1 MKKIILIIT
10 LFLFCI
16 LVIDI
21 KIKTTFIEKIDL
33 NLDDSELAVIFLSS
47 EEYKAVLI
55 KNNLSTS
62 LIVLDYKENKTFND
76 DLNKFVENK
85 LDFVFLNKPDIK
97 LNIDYSI
104 KDILSNSIKTESYSI
119 LKNQNIIM
127 INNDNY
133 NICLYDI
140 GVNNLVNSCDFIYF
154 LNMDYQVSLGEDVK
168 AIFYENK
175 IASKFK
181 ENSYIKWIDNYEL
194 SNDIYNILKIS
205 KDSYDV
211 ITIPNKK

>member
-16 LVIDI
+16 LVINI
-21 KIKTTFIEKIDL
+21 KIKTAFIEKIDL

-62 LIVLDYKENKTFND
+62 LIVLDYKENKAFND

-85 LDFVFLNKPDIK
+85 LDFVFLNNPDIK

-154 LNMDYQVSLGEDVK
+154 LNMDYQVSLSEDVK